1 MDLNKK
7 LIIGFFITF
16 SSIAAGISTIF
27 IINSLI
33 EHNTFESKIQ
43 NLMLE
48 FSVPSLA
55 AGIVDNETLVWSGG
69 FGEQPNLD
77 TVYMIG
83 SITKTFT
90 ATAIFQL
97 NESGLISLEADINTY
112 LPFPVRNPNYSTIP
126 ITPYM
131 LLTHTSG
138 LPTNL
143 IWSLEYYL
151 EDHMIDWIN
160 TNLDLGG
167 EILSLEPRPSLGE
180 FLNESLNPNGTYYES
195 YNWKYQPGTHYEY
208 SNAGYQL
215 LSFLIEAITNQ
226 TYMEY
231 LTENIF
237 EPLNMTDTGFEYEN
251 FLGRNAIPYEWH
263 NNTNIKYPYYNLN
276 VTGAGNLRSTIGD
289 MAKYLI
295 LFINRGQYNGI
306 EILESQSVEYMQT
319 VQIPFSGTSIEGFN
333 YEGYGFGWNIYNNH
347 LIGHAGATPGFFANM
362 LFKRSENDNYGMIL
376 LFNRGS
382 ALVDDE
388 NLVKNF
394 IPRINNLI
402 FNQVAIFS

>member
-1 MDLNKK
+1 MKLNRKATIG
-7 LIIGFFITF
+7 II
-16 SSIAAGISTIF
+16 SIIVILAAGISSIF
-27 IINSLI
+27 VIKSLI
-33 EHNTFESKIQ
+33 EKDPFESDVQ
-43 NLMLE
+43 SLMEE
-48 FSVPSLA
+48 FSIPSLA
-55 AGIVDNETLVWSGG
+55 AGIVNNETLVWSGG
-69 FGEQPNLD
+69 FGEQPDLD

-97 NESGLISLEADINTY
+97 NESGLLNLEADINDY
-112 LPFPVRNPNYSTIP
+112 LPFTVRNPTYSTIP

-151 EDHMIDWIN
+151 EEHMIDWIN

-167 EILSLEPRPSLGE
+167 EILLLDPRPTLGE
-180 FLNESLNPNGTYYES
+180 FLNESLNPNGTFYES
-195 YNWKYQPGTHYEY
+195 YNWRYQPGTHFEY

-215 LSFLIEAITNQ
+215 LSYLIEEISNQ

-263 NNTNIKYPYYNLN
+263 NDANLNYPFYNLN

-295 LFINRGQYNGI
+295 CFINRGQYNGV
-306 EILESQSVEYMQT
+306 EILGAQYVETMQT
-319 VQIPFSGTSIEGFN
+319 VQIPLSGLSTEGFN
-333 YEGYGFGWNIYNNH
+333 LEGYGFGWNIFTDD
-347 LIGHAGATPGFFANM
+347 LIGHSGATPGFSANM
-362 LFKRSENDNYGMIL
+362 VFKRSENDNYGML
-376 LFNRGS
+376 LFFNRGS
-382 ALVDDE
+382 ALVYDE
-388 NLVKNF
+388 NLIIDF
-394 IPRINNLI
+394 IPTINNLF
-402 FNQVAIFS
+402 FNHAATLT